1 MSLAKTLPYPP
12 DVVEHIKELQREKA
26 VLLERAAVKPYKE
39 RNHIMRRVIAIDDE
53 LSRFYTPN
61 L

>member
-1 MSLAKTLPYPP
+1 MSEARTLPYPP
-12 DVVEHIKELQREKA
+12 DVVEMIKTLQREKE
-26 VLLERAAVKPYKE
+26 VLLERAAQKAYKQ

-53 LSRFYTPN
+53 LARLYTPN

>member
-1 MSLAKTLPYPP
+1 MSEARTLPYPP
-12 DVVEHIKELQREKA
+12 DVVEMIKTLQREKE
-26 VLLERAAVKPYKE
+26 VLLERAAQKAYNQ

-53 LSRFYTPN
+53 LARLYTPN

>member
-1 MSLAKTLPYPP
+1 MSEARTLPYPP
-12 DVVEHIKELQREKA
+12 DVVEMVRNLQREKE
-26 VLLERAAVKPYKE
+26 VLLERAAEKPYKQ

-53 LSRFYTPN
+53 LARLYTPN

>member
-1 MSLAKTLPYPP
+1 MSDPRTLPYPP
-12 DVVEHIKELQREKA
+12 DVVEMIKTLQREKE
-26 VLLERAAVKPYKE
+26 VLLERAGQKPYKQ

-53 LSRFYTPN
+53 LARLYTPN